1 MSDSG
6 SSTLIT
12 ILVQQL
18 DIFNMVTGLNII
30 IIIVIGNVIITDIL
44 HRYCTCVNLNCYE
57 RQLWLL
63 CKCTNESILTVTVV
77 SMPSACLGVGH
88 DRITCYLRPT
98 YQSYFIGSDTAPT
111 IQSTASQR
119 NSPDTNNSNV

>member
-30 IIIVIGNVIITDIL
+30 SVIRNVITDIL
-44 HRYCTCVNLNCYE
+44 HRYSTCVNLNFYE
-57 RQLWLL
+57 IQSWLL
-63 CKCTNESILTVTVV
+63 CKCTNESLLTVRVV
-77 SMPSACLGVGH
+77 SMPSACLGVRH

-111 IQSTASQR
+111 IQSTASQW

>member
-30 IIIVIGNVIITDIL
+30 SVIGNVITDIL
-44 HRYCTCVNLNCYE
+44 HRYSTCVNQNCYE

-63 CKCTNESILTVTVV
+63 CKCTNESILTVRVV

-111 IQSTASQR
+111 IQSTASQW